1 MALGGLAASQPTL
14 AHDGDSRGES
24 RDDTRE
30 VRETR
35 EVRDGDRS
43 GSGERSGANERSG
56 SGDRDKDKDKDK
68 DKDRDRDHSG
78 SNSSG
83 SNSSGGNSGGS
94 GRSGDESRRDQ
105 TRAEDSRR
113 GRGRDSRFDVERD
126 ASGADRERN
135 EVLLI
140 GPSAAS
146 DAVRG
151 AGFSVIS
158 ENRLE
163 TLRQT
168 LIRVRVRDGETVEHT
183 VETLREVAPGIR
195 VAPNHVFHASQASPA
210 STLVGKIEPLR
221 APRRGDTAQIGVID
235 TGADISL
242 PRLDS
247 RVHMYRGFAPGGY
260 TSRPHGTAVAQ
271 LASSLGANV
280 AVADVFGLDK
290 QRQLVAP
297 AELIAMAIDWMLS
310 ENVRILNISIEGP
323 RNDVLEFVVDAAVA
337 QGALII
343 AAAGNGGPAAAPG
356 YPAAYPGVVAVTALD
371 ERGVIYR
378 RAARGDHIQFAARGT
393 YAPGQSMVDTDTTIS
408 GTSFAAPV
416 VAAEAARQWRQAPT
430 ASREQVLAA
439 MRGNAIDMGA
449 PGRDPIYGWGDV
461 DPWRLS
467 GATRASR

>member
-1 MALGGLAASQPTL
+1 MALGGLAPSLPAC
-14 AHDGDSRGES
+14 AHDDDL
-24 RDDTRE
+24 RDDREVRE

-35 EVRDGDRS
+35 EMREEKDKAKDRDKDLAK
-43 GSGERSGANERSG
+43 ERDK
-56 SGDRDKDKDKDK
+56 DRDKDKDKDLE
-68 DKDRDRDHSG
+68 RDRSG

-83 SNSSGGNSGGS
+83 SNSGS
-94 GRSGDESRRDQ
+94 SRDR
-105 TRAEDSRR
+105 TRPEDSRR

-146 DAVRG
+146 EAVRG
-151 AGFSVIS
+151 AGYSVIS

-168 LIRVRVRDGETVEHT
+168 LIRVRVRDGETVERT

-195 VAPNHVFHASQASPA
+195 VAPNHIFHASQASAA
-210 STLVGKIEPLR
+210 SLAGKIEPLR
-221 APRRGDTAQIGVID
+221 APRRGESAQIGVID

-247 RVHMYRGFAPGGY
+247 RVQVYRGFAPGGY
-260 TSRPHGTAVAQ
+260 TPRPHGTAVAQ
-271 LASSLGANV
+271 LAASLGASV

-290 QRQLVAP
+290 RKQLVAP

-310 ENVRILNISIEGP
+310 QDIRILNISIEGP
-323 RNDVLEFVVDAAVA
+323 RNDVLEFVVDAAVS

-356 YPAAYPGVVAVTALD
+356 YPGAYPGVVAVTALD
-371 ERGVIYR
+371 ERGLIYR
-378 RAARGDHIQFAARGT
+378 RAARGDHIQFAARGSFG
-393 YAPGQSMVDTDTTIS
+393 PGQSLVETDTTLT

-416 VAAEAARQWRQAPT
+416 VAAAAARQWQKTPS

-439 MRGNAIDMGA
+439 MRSSALDMGA
-449 PGRDPIYGWGDV
+449 PGRDPIYGYGDLN
-461 DPWRLS
+461 PWRS
-467 GATRASR
+467 NGAISATR

>member
-1 MALGGLAASQPTL
+1 M
-14 AHDGDSRGES
+14 
-24 RDDTRE
+24 RE
-30 VRETR
+30 EKDKGKEREK
-35 EVRDGDRS
+35 D
-43 GSGERSGANERSG
+43 A
-56 SGDRDKDKDKDK
+56 DRDRERERERERG
-68 DKDRDRDHSG
+68 KDRDRDGSGRHS
-78 SNSSG
+78 
-83 SNSSGGNSGGS
+83 S
-94 GRSGDESRRDQ
+94 GRSGDDNRRDQ
-105 TRAEDSRR
+105 TRVEDSRR

-140 GPSAAS
+140 GPSTAT

-168 LIRVRVRDGETVEHT
+168 LIRVRVRDGETVERT
-183 VETLREVAPGIR
+183 VETLRDVAPGIR

-210 STLVGKIEPLR
+210 SSLAGKIAPLR
-221 APRRGDTAQIGVID
+221 PQRRGEPVQIGVID
-235 TGADISL
+235 TGADTSL
-242 PRLDS
+242 PRLDA
-247 RVHMYRGFAPGGY
+247 RVQMYRGFAPGGY
-260 TSRPHGTAVAQ
+260 APRPHGTAVAQ
-271 LASSLGANV
+271 LAASLGANI

-310 ENVRILNISIEGP
+310 EDIHILNISIEGP
-323 RNDVLEFVVDAAVA
+323 RNDVLEFVIDAAIS
-337 QGALII
+337 QGALIV
-343 AAAGNGGPAAAPG
+343 AAAGNGGPAAAPE

-371 ERGVIYR
+371 ERGLVYR

-393 YAPGQSMVDTDTTIS
+393 YGPGQSMVDTDTTLS

-416 VAAEAARQWRQAPT
+416 VAAAAARQWRQSPT

-439 MRGNAIDMGA
+439 MRSTAVDMGA

-461 DPWRLS
+461 DPWRAT
-467 GATRASR
+467 ATRTTSASR